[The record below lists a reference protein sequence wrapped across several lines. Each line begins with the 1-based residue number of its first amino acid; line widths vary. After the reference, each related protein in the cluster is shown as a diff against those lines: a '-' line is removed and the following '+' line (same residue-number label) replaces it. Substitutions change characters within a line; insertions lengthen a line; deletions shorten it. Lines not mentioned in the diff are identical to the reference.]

1 MSARLENL
9 KESDDILT
17 FTLGG
22 VDVCYANAIRRTILS
37 DIPVVCFK
45 TTPYAEN
52 KADILINT
60 TRLNNEIIKQR
71 LSCIPVCIKDL
82 AIPFK
87 NYLLEVD
94 VENKTDTSIYVTT
107 KDFKIKNTTTDSYLD
122 ESDLRKIFPPYIP
135 PTGKG
140 EYFIDFVK
148 LRPKVSEELPG
159 ERIKLTCEL
168 IVSTARDDSMFNVT
182 ATCAYG
188 CTPDEAKINT
198 ELGIRKHKWQE
209 EGKSEKEIN
218 FEAANWKLLE
228 GMRYVK
234 KRSFDYI
241 LQTVGIYENTE
252 LMIKACEILLD
263 KFQEQDR
270 LLDDD
275 TMEIKPA
282 NVTMENTYDVV
293 LANEDYT
300 VGNILNFEIYD
311 IYYNDLKK
319 VSYVG
324 FKKMHPHD
332 SDSLLRISIVEA
344 NLGKEFIKQILKS
357 VIKQVLDNIQQ
368 IKGLFD
374 GSRVKMSATSAE
386 REPRRKAQSAAD
398 GGP

>member
-1 MSARLENL
+1 MSARIENL

-22 VDVCYANAIRRTILS
+22 VDVSYVNAIRRTILS

-45 TTPYAEN
+45 TTPYEEN
-52 KADILINT
+52 KANILINT

-71 LSCIPVCIKDL
+71 LSCIPICIKDL

-107 KDFKIKNTTTDSYLD
+107 KDFRIKNVTTDSYLD
-122 ESDLRKIFPPYIP
+122 EADLRKIFPPYIP

-140 EYFIDFVK
+140 EYFIDFLK
-148 LRPKVSEELPG
+148 LRPRVSDELPG

-182 ATCAYG
+182 ATCSYG

-209 EGKSEKEIN
+209 EGKSEKEVN

-234 KRSFDYI
+234 RRSFDFV

-252 LMIKACEILLD
+252 LIIKACEILLD
-263 KFQEQDR
+263 KFQEQQQ
-270 LLDDD
+270 LLDADEI
-275 TMEIKPA
+275 EIKPA
-282 NVTMENTYDVV
+282 NVTMENTYDVTLV
-293 LANEDYT
+293 NEDYT

-311 IYYNDLKK
+311 VYYNDLKK

-332 SDSLLRISIVEA
+332 SDSVLRVAIVEP
-344 NLGKEFIKQILKS
+344 NLGKEYVKQILKTT
-357 VIKQVLDNIQQ
+357 IAEILDNLQH

-374 GSRVKMSATSAE
+374 GSRTKFAAVVK
-386 REPRRKAQSAAD
+386 EPKGRNQSAAD

>member
-188 CTPDEAKINT
+188 CTPDDAKINT

-374 GSRVKMSATSAE
+374 GSRT
-386 REPRRKAQSAAD
+386 RQSGTRAAD

>member
-188 CTPDEAKINT
+188 CTPDDAKINT

-344 NLGKEFIKQILKS
+344 NLGKDFIKQILKS

-374 GSRVKMSATSAE
+374 GSRT
-386 REPRRKAQSAAD
+386 RQSGTRAAD